1 MRCYDKF
8 TRLLSVQGKA
18 DNLLQKTRKGYGFV
32 TRVRDTSPGAS
43 GSNAGLLS
51 SQQAE
56 SAIRHGLRAG
66 KLSKPAWTRGNFF
79 QLKVETKENLRNGTG
94 KACERR
100 ECTKG

>member
-1 MRCYDKF
+1 MINSHGSFLFK
-8 TRLLSVQGKA
+8 GKLIICCRKHA
-18 DNLLQKTRKGYGFV
+18 KGYGFAM
-32 TRVRDTSPGAS
+32 RVRDTSGAS